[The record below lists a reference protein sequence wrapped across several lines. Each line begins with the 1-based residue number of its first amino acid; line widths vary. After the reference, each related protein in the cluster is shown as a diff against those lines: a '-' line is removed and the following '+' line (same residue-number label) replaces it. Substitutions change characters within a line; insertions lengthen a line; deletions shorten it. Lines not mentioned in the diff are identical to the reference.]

1 MRASIFSGV
10 VFSIAIPGFVV
21 WDIIVLDVVVLIALE
36 AIRAL
41 GFHLEPCLRFT
52 PFDGQIYEFFL
63 PVKWSIVW

>member
-1 MRASIFSGV
+1 M
-10 VFSIAIPGFVV
+10 

-36 AIRAL
+36 AIHAL

-63 PVKWSIVW
+63 PVKWSIV